1 MVIDKILIPTHVN
14 NSGYQKPG
22 LSKKKRT
29 VKVTCTLMI
38 QQENAILGRG
48 ERADL
53 RL

>member
-1 MVIDKILIPTHVN
+1 MVIDKILILTHV

-38 QQENAILGRG
+38 LQENAILGRG